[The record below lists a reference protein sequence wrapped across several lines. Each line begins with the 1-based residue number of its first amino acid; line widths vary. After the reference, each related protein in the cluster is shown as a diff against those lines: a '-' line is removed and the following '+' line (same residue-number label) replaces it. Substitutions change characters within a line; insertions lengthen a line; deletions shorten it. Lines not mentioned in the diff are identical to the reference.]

1 MNCMNFV
8 TILSLCIPNYIKYF
22 ISELLNFL
30 LDFTILHMKIWT
42 ILVSDLE
49 PTEGEFVLVVSVT
62 YSQFR

>member
-30 LDFTILHMKIWT
+30 LDFTILHMKIFT
-42 ILVSDLE
+42 KTTFISNPGFAILGVAL
-49 PTEGEFVLVVSVT
+49 VT
-62 YSQFR
+62 YI